1 MNRLKQ
7 IAASLLCVYM
17 ALVFCSLEAVHARTL
32 TVGPGKEFI
41 FPSVAAKFAEDG
53 DVIEID
59 ADGVYLNDHVVWK
72 QSNLTL
78 KGVNGRPHI
87 HNQVNIPN
95 RKAIWVIKGNN
106 VKVSNVEMSG
116 AKVGDRNGAAI
127 RLEGENFHLSDCF
140 IHDNENGILHGR
152 HQPNSE
158 IIIENCEF
166 AFNGKGKKGRTH
178 NIYLGSVGRFILRN
192 SYSHDAFY
200 GHLVKSRAAEN
211 YILYNRLFEGMAS
224 YAIDLPNGGYSLV
237 MGNVIYQGDKTEN
250 SAIVAYGQKNLA
262 RANNQLEV
270 VYNSFLN
277 ERHGGAF
284 VKVKDFANVKVVNN
298 IFSGE
303 GRVLYGDG
311 GKGHAENNVHT
322 DALFDVFSRK
332 DVLLKNESKARVVDS
347 AIKIKDRE
355 GNSLVPT
362 KQFKDGKVVE
372 REQLGNKLDIGAV
385 EYQ

>member
-1 MNRLKQ
+1 MSMLNVKQ
-7 IAASLLCVYM
+7 IFSVCLCMAMMFSAIDAVY
-17 ALVFCSLEAVHARTL
+17 ARTL
-32 TVGPGKEFI
+32 TVGPGKEFV

-59 ADGVYLNDHVVWK
+59 ASGMYLNDHVVWK
-72 QSNLTL
+72 QNNLTI

-87 HNQVNIPN
+87 RNEVMIPN
-95 RKAIWVIKGNN
+95 RKGIWVIKGNN
-106 VKVSNVEMSG
+106 VNVSNVEMSG

-152 HQPNSE
+152 HQPESE
-158 IIIENCEF
+158 IIIDNCEF

-192 SYSHDAFY
+192 SYSHDALY
-200 GHLVKSRAAEN
+200 GHLVKSRAVEN

-224 YAIDLPNGGYSLV
+224 YAIDLPNGGYGLV
-237 MGNVIYQGDKTEN
+237 MGNVIYQGDKTDN
-250 SAIVAYGQKNLA
+250 SAIVAYGQKKLT
-262 RANNQLEV
+262 RDNNQLEV

-277 ERHGGAF
+277 DRHGGAF
-284 VKVKDFANVKVVNN
+284 VKVKDFSNVKVVNN

-303 GRVLYGDG
+303 GKVLYGDG
-311 GKGHAENNVHT
+311 GKGYAENNVHT
-322 DALFDVFSRK
+322 DVLFDVFSRN
-332 DVLLKNESKARVVDS
+332 DISLKLESKERVVDS
-347 AIKIKDRE
+347 AVKIKDRE
-355 GNSLVPT
+355 GNQLVPT
-362 KQFKDGKVVE
+362 RQLKDGRVVE
-372 REQLGNKLDIGAV
+372 RVQLGDKLDIGAV